1 MYFLN
6 GDRVYIKPGNSCE
19 SIDKQLVNCF
29 NQLQKINSG
38 KQIYKLNFFADTKS
52 DEDYKQLQNR
62 VKQLAKEVFETPV
75 ICALIAQPPLT
86 CRVLAEA
93 FYFDSSLWQPE
104 LFLAENG
111 SAVFF
116 KRGSARVLVGHAQ
129 ANINS
134 GFYENASE
142 AFKVFKNLL
151 KRAGLTFQSVV
162 RQWNYIE
169 NITGIDGDEQ
179 HYQVFN
185 NVRAGFYAEHFNRN
199 GFPAAT
205 GIGMNQGGVIIEFVA
220 VEARNA
226 VSLPLNNPEQ
236 IAAHSYSEK
245 VLVGKQSEV
254 KATPKFE
261 RARFLELFGKKQVF
275 ISGTASI
282 RGENT
287 IGIGDPVK
295 QTEITIQ
302 NMQKLYSQ
310 GVLSVVSGNSL
321 QPVYGHAR
329 VYVKNSKDFPE
340 IKRTFKSFY
349 GKLPVV
355 YIVADICRDDL
366 LVEIEGKVI
375 LE

>member
-19 SIDKQLVNCF
+19 SIDKQLINCF

-142 AFKVFKNLL
+142 AFKVFKDLL

-226 VSLPLNNPEQ
+226 VSLPLNN
-236 IAAHSYSEK
+236 
-245 VLVGKQSEV
+245 
-254 KATPKFE
+254 
-261 RARFLELFGKKQVF
+261 
-275 ISGTASI
+275 
-282 RGENT
+282 
-287 IGIGDPVK
+287 
-295 QTEITIQ
+295 
-302 NMQKLYSQ
+302 
-310 GVLSVVSGNSL
+310 
-321 QPVYGHAR
+321 
-329 VYVKNSKDFPE
+329 
-340 IKRTFKSFY
+340 
-349 GKLPVV
+349 
-355 YIVADICRDDL
+355 
-366 LVEIEGKVI
+366 
-375 LE
+375 